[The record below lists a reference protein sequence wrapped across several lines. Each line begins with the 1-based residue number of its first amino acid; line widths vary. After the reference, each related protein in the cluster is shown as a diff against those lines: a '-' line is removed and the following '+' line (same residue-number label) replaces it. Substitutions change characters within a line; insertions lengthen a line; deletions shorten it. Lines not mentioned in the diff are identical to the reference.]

1 MTEGTAYSTGGM
13 GADGDTGV
21 LLGVA
26 YRMLGSMADAQDAV
40 QDARLRWLA
49 LPKAQRAEI
58 DSPTAWMV
66 KVVSRICLDMLG
78 SARRR
83 REQYVGDWL
92 PEPVPDRS
100 RWSSH
105 AGTDGAEDPAG
116 RVALDES
123 VSMAMMV
130 VFETMTPAERVT
142 FILHDVFAYTFV
154 EIAEMI
160 GRSAAACR
168 QLATAA
174 RRKVRE
180 QRREAVPDRQ
190 HEAAVVAF
198 RRAWESGDIP
208 RLMAVL
214 DPDATLVTDGGG
226 VVHALPAPLTG
237 AEAVAGFLAETVRRL
252 PDLRLTVT
260 LVNGEPGI
268 VVEHDGDLLA
278 VATFEVVAGKIGH
291 VWAMRNPEKLT
302 AWRTESP

>member
-1 MTEGTAYSTGGM
+1 MTGGVVNSTGGV
-13 GADGDTGV
+13 GADGDAGV

-49 LPKAQRAEI
+49 LSDSQRQAI
-58 DSPTAWMV
+58 DSPSAWMV
-66 KVVSRICLDMLG
+66 TVVSRICLDVLG

-92 PEPVPDRS
+92 PEPVPGEA

-105 AGTDGAEDPAG
+105 AGTEGADDPAG

-123 VSMAMMV
+123 VSMAMLV
-130 VFETMTPAERVT
+130 VLETMTPAERVT

-154 EIAEMI
+154 EIADMI
-160 GRSAAACR
+160 GRTPAACR

-174 RRKVRE
+174 RRKVRQ
-180 QRREAVPDRQ
+180 QRRATVTASQ
-190 HEAAVVAF
+190 HEAVVRAF
-198 RRAWESGDIP
+198 RRAWETGDIP
-208 RLMAVL
+208 GLMAVL
-214 DPDATLVTDGGG
+214 DPGATLVTDGGG
-226 VVHALPAPLTG
+226 VVHALPEPLTG

-252 PDLRLTVT
+252 PGMRLTMT
-260 LVNGEPGI
+260 PVNGEPG
-268 VVEHDGDLLA
+268 VVVDHEGELLT
-278 VATFEVVAGKIGH
+278 VVTFDVVNGRIGH

-302 AWRTESP
+302 AWRAHA